1 METFLLIVLGI
12 FIGWVVFRSQKE
24 TGKHGNRLVAADKAE
39 CGQRKVR
46 IGKEPARQ
54 SQVALRR
61 EKDHTLRN
69 VAGGVAAGAIL
80 GHMLSGDKKNGNQE
94 ITNNYTNYNDDWL
107 WEERETEIDEAA
119 DGDYAAE
126 DTSVYEDAVDDSEES
141 SFWNDSYDNDEDY

>member
-1 METFLLIVLGI
+1 
-12 FIGWVVFRSQKE
+12 
-24 TGKHGNRLVAADKAE
+24 
-39 CGQRKVR
+39 
-46 IGKEPARQ
+46 
-54 SQVALRR
+54 
-61 EKDHTLRN
+61 
-69 VAGGVAAGAIL
+69 VAAGAIL